1 MRVSRRSFFGRSG
14 AVAMAFAGLREF
26 AQAGVSTR
34 DYKQLDAA
42 LGSDFFAVLDLPEGF
57 TYELL
62 SEVGER
68 MSDGFVVPGMH
79 DGMGAFPG
87 PDGTTLLVRNHEL
100 GPEHSSYS
108 AFGPRRQSL
117 RKVDRSF
124 LYDSGRG
131 TIPGLGGTTTVV
143 YDTRQKKRLNH
154 FLSLAGTYRN
164 CAGGTTPWGSWIS
177 CEEAV
182 EKPGDDEKNPS
193 DIEKPHGYN
202 FEVPALASG
211 GLTLPVP
218 LIAMGRFRH
227 EAVAVDPKSGIVYQT
242 EDCFDSLFYRFI
254 PTTLGK
260 LSQGG
265 RLQALKLRDKPRS
278 DTRNWVSAAITPGLK
293 MAVEWVDLENIESP
307 DNDLRYQGY
316 LERGAARFARGEG
329 CWYGRD
335 SIYFCCTNGGQKR
348 KGQIFRYLPS
358 PHEGT
363 PDEAKSS
370 GQLELFIEPDDGNL
384 VENCDNG
391 CIAPWG
397 DLIICEDG
405 GNPNHIIGVTPE
417 GKIYKLARTSISEL
431 AGPCFSPDGTT
442 LFVNIQNPGVTLAI
456 TGPWDKLRSLAIP
469 A

>member
-193 DIEKPHGYN
+193 DIEKPHGSN
-202 FEVPALASG
+202 FARL
-211 GLTLPVP
+211 GLRRLNPTSSADRDGPVP
-218 LIAMGRFRH
+218 
-227 EAVAVDPKSGIVYQT
+227 T
-242 EDCFDSLFYRFI
+242 
-254 PTTLGK
+254 
-260 LSQGG
+260 
-265 RLQALKLRDKPRS
+265 
-278 DTRNWVSAAITPGLK
+278 
-293 MAVEWVDLENIESP
+293 
-307 DNDLRYQGY
+307 
-316 LERGAARFARGEG
+316 
-329 CWYGRD
+329 
-335 SIYFCCTNGGQKR
+335 
-348 KGQIFRYLPS
+348 
-358 PHEGT
+358 
-363 PDEAKSS
+363 
-370 GQLELFIEPDDGNL
+370 
-384 VENCDNG
+384 
-391 CIAPWG
+391 
-397 DLIICEDG
+397 
-405 GNPNHIIGVTPE
+405 
-417 GKIYKLARTSISEL
+417 
-431 AGPCFSPDGTT
+431 
-442 LFVNIQNPGVTLAI
+442 
-456 TGPWDKLRSLAIP
+456 
-469 A
+469 